1 MQKVLGKQFAV
12 LRVSLCAEIN
22 QYTATAVVTLG
33 IRAEMVER
41 ACVLSLRG
49 NCFLPFSLPQLWLTA
64 AIRRLS
70 PKKQKKWFKN
80 VQESEI
86 KKQCKAG
93 FICITPFNEAIQS
106 ALHKT

>member
-22 QYTATAVVTLG
+22 QYTTTAVVTLG
-33 IRAEMVER
+33 KRAEMVER

-49 NCFLPFSLPQLWLTA
+49 NGFLPFWLPQLWLTA

-70 PKKQKKWFKN
+70 PKKQKEKKRWFKN
-80 VQESEI
+80 VQESKI
-86 KKQCKAG
+86 KSNARQVL
-93 FICITPFNEAIQS
+93 FV
-106 ALHKT
+106 